1 MRPRRIVL
9 WRHGRTEWNAE
20 QRFQGQSDVPLD
32 DIGRLQAAQ
41 AALVLAELPPDRII
55 TSDLSR
61 ARETAEALGGI
72 TGLAV
77 VDDKRLRETF
87 AGAWQ
92 GLTRS
97 ELEDRHGE
105 ELLAWSAG
113 SNVRPGG
120 GETRVEVADR
130 MVAAIGEALDGLP
143 GGQTLVVATH
153 GGSARAATGALL
165 GLPHEHWAALGVLSN
180 CAWSVLVENAP
191 RPDGVRHGPPWR
203 LQEYNA
209 GSLPAVALADDR

>member
-9 WRHGRTEWNAE
+9 WRHGRTEWNAQ

-32 DIGRLQAAQ
+32 EVGRQQALQAAR
-41 AALVLAELPPDRII
+41 VLAELPPDRII

-61 ARETAEALGGI
+61 ARETAEVLAGL
-72 TGLAV
+72 TGLTAV
-77 VDDKRLRETF
+77 GDERLRETF
-87 AGAWQ
+87 AGIWQ
-92 GLTRS
+92 GLTRA
-97 ELEDRHGE
+97 ELEARHGE
-105 ELLAWSAG
+105 DLANWAAG

-130 MVAAIGEALDGLP
+130 MVAGITDALRDLP
-143 GGQTLVVATH
+143 AGQTLVVATH

-180 CAWSVLVENAP
+180 CAWSVLVENVP
-191 RPDGVRHGPPWR
+191 RPGEVRHGPPWR

>member
-1 MRPRRIVL
+1 MTPRRIVL

-32 DIGRLQAAQ
+32 DVGRRQAAQ
-41 AALVLAELPPDRII
+41 AALLLAELPPDRII
-55 TSDLSR
+55 SSDLSR
-61 ARETAEALGGI
+61 ARSTAEALATV
-72 TGLAV
+72 TGLV
-77 VDDKRLRETF
+77 VAGDERLRETF
-87 AGAWQ
+87 AGTWQ
-92 GLTRS
+92 GLTRT
-97 ELEDRHGE
+97 ELEERHGE
-105 ELLAWSAG
+105 ELADWSAG

-130 MVAAIGEALDGLP
+130 MVAAISEALRTLP
-143 GGQTLVVATH
+143 AGQTLVVATH
-153 GGSARAATGALL
+153 GGAARAATGALL

-180 CAWSVLVENAP
+180 CAWSVLVENVP
-191 RPDGVRHGPPWR
+191 RPDGIRHGPPWR